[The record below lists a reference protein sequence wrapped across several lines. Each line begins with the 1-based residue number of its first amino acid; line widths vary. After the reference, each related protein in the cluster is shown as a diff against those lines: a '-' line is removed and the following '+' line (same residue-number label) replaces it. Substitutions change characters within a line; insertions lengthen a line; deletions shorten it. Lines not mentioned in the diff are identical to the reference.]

1 MTLTKVPFRCNTTEE
16 SDTSRSPRESISQR
30 PATAATDDERSNSGV
45 VLSHRFGL
53 GVGRRGESEAQ
64 DQGKQAHLIASEST
78 TLLFPASRLAWSLN
92 QTWIKR
98 KKTRESHTE
107 CVIAVLSH

>member
-16 SDTSRSPRESISQR
+16 RIQVDLHASPYPKGPQLLPRMTKDPTPAWSSRTDSD
-30 PATAATDDERSNSGV
+30 
-45 VLSHRFGL
+45 
-53 GVGRRGESEAQ
+53 EAQ
-64 DQGKQAHLIASEST
+64 DQGKKAHLIASEST

-107 CVIAVLSH
+107 CVIAVLSY